1 MLQACRRRP
10 SRPRSEPA
18 TGGAIPAP
26 PSGDPLLHARPL
38 GKPLLEAVCKR
49 DPNYGA
55 TPLHFAVWGGDADLA
70 HTLIDGKANHAADT
84 PAPTDIAQELT
95 DNVEIIIAATTCWQM
110 RAWPK
115 QTLGQTRLPLR
126 R

>member
-1 MLQACRRRP
+1 MSIFVNQGVKDGLETLNLKQQRTTKV
-10 SRPRSEPA
+10 SIPA
-18 TGGAIPAP
+18 TDHEGVDTESRTCLPYCVP
-26 PSGDPLLHARPL
+26 PTIRKVAQI
-38 GKPLLEAVCKR
+38 
-49 DPNYGA
+49 
-55 TPLHFAVWGGDADLA
+55 A
-70 HTLIDGKANHAADT
+70 HTDSHAADT